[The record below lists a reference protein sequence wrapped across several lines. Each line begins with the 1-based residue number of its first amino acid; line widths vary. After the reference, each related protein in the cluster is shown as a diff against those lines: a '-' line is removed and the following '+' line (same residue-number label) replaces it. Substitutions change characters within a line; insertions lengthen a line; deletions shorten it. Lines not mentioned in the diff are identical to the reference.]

1 MNKAVMRTDYM
12 QQEKDTL
19 FDTIMFS
26 QQILGYLSIV
36 IVLVKD

>member
-1 MNKAVMRTDYM
+1 M

-19 FDTIMFS
+19 FDAIIFL